1 MELGLPSSCTISY
14 NKSASLFREIQ
25 EGKGELPPFG
35 VRSVSKHVALRQQK
49 RGGVFDTGRRG
60 GRGLRGLGGGGG
72 VSGSTARSDP
82 EDRGGRGPS
91 PEQQL
96 CYGSGDLAIA

>member
-1 MELGLPSSCTISY
+1 MLLY
-14 NKSASLFREIQ
+14 VNKNEVAYLVQ
-25 EGKGELPPFG
+25 GGEGVG
-35 VRSVSKHVALRQQK
+35 VWGA
-49 RGGVFDTGRRG
+49 GG
-60 GRGLRGLGGGGG
+60 GGGGG